1 MKYEFKYKNL
11 DVESGGKNILVMNK
25 EDAIDL
31 NLNIMDRVEV
41 KDHSK
46 SQIALVE
53 LSESTI
59 KRGEVG
65 LFKEL
70 SSRLRLKPRQK
81 VTIEPVPKPISTDY
95 IKKKMDGGFLSEE
108 EIREIIKGVMDE
120 ELSDAELAAFIT
132 AMYIRGLSNDETLYL
147 TKAIVDSGST
157 LKINKKIILDKHCIG
172 GVPGNRTTML
182 IVPILAAAG
191 VIIPKTSSRA
201 ITSPAGTADT
211 MEVLA
216 PVSLPV
222 SKIKKVVEKTNGCMV
237 WGGGVNLAA
246 ADDKLIKIRH
256 PLKMDPRGVLLASIL
271 AKKKAVGATHVLIDI
286 PVGVGSKILNYK
298 EAESLAKDFMDLGS
312 KLDMNVHCITTPGYD
327 PIGFAIGPK
336 LEAREIMR
344 ILYGQKV
351 SLDLIDKSLVMAGL
365 MLEMAG
371 VAKQGEGKKMAQEI
385 LEDGRA
391 LKKMKEI
398 IKAQGGNPNIK
409 PEDIKPGKY
418 SLDIFIKEDG
428 RIHLIHNN
436 LISEI
441 ARIAGAPN
449 DKGAG
454 IYMYFEKGDKVKKGQ
469 KLMTIYAE
477 SERKLKAA
485 KEFFQKHNVV
495 EMDKVILENFST
507 ETKPIV
513 YEFGK

>member
-1 MKYEFKYKNL
+1 MKYEFKYKKL
-11 DVESGGKNILVMNK
+11 DVESGGKNIIVMNK

-31 NLNIMDRVEV
+31 NLNVMDRVEV

-53 LSESTI
+53 LSSSSV
-59 KRGEVG
+59 KRGEIG
-65 LFKEL
+65 LFKEV
-70 SSRLRLKPRQK
+70 SSKLKLKPRQK
-81 VTIEPVPKPISTDY
+81 ITIEPVPKPISIDY
-95 IKKKMDGGFLSEE
+95 IKKKMDGFELSKE
-108 EIREIIKGVMDE
+108 EIYEIIKGVMDE

-132 AMYIRGLSNDETLYL
+132 SMYIRGLTKNETLSL
-147 TKAIVDSGST
+147 TEAIVDSGST
-157 LKINKKIILDKHCIG
+157 LNIKKNIILDKHCIG

-191 VIIPKTSSRA
+191 VTIPKTSSRA

-216 PVSLPV
+216 PVSLPAR
-222 SKIKKVVEKTNGCMV
+222 KIESVVRKTNACMV

-286 PVGVGSKILNYK
+286 PVGSGSKILSHK
-298 EAESLAKDFMDLGS
+298 EAEELAKDFMDLGS
-312 KLDMNVHCITTPGYD
+312 KLGMEIHCITTPGYD
-327 PIGFAIGPK
+327 PIGFAIGPA

-344 ILYGQKV
+344 ILYGEKV

-365 MLEMAG
+365 MLEMAEL
-371 VAKQGEGKKMAQEI
+371 AKEGEGKKLAEEI
-385 LEDGRA
+385 LNDGRA
-391 LKKMKEI
+391 LKKMKQI
-398 IKAQGGNPNIK
+398 IKAQGGNPEIK
-409 PEDIKPGKY
+409 PEDIKPGKF
-418 SLDIFIKEDG
+418 SLDIFIKEEG
-428 RIHLIHNN
+428 RIHLIHDKM
-436 LISEI
+436 ISEI
-441 ARIAGAPN
+441 ARIAGAPK

-477 SERKLKAA
+477 TKRKLSAA
-485 KEFFQKHNVV
+485 REFFEKHNVV

>member
-11 DVESGGKNILVMNK
+11 DMDSGGKSIIVMNK

-31 NLNIMDRVEV
+31 NLSVMDRVEV
-41 KDHSK
+41 RDHSK

-53 LSESTI
+53 LSDSSI
-59 KRGEVG
+59 KRGEIG
-65 LFKEL
+65 LFRGISKKL
-70 SSRLRLKPRQK
+70 KLKPRQK
-81 VTIEPVPKPISTDY
+81 ISIEPVPKPASIEF
-95 IKKKMDGGFLSEE
+95 IKKKMDGFELTES

-132 AMYIRGLSNDETLYL
+132 AMYIRGLSNKETLFL
-147 TKAIVDSGST
+147 TRAIVDSGRT
-157 LKINKKIILDKHCIG
+157 LNFKKKPILDKHCIG

-191 VIIPKTSSRA
+191 ITVPKTSSRA

-216 PVSLPV
+216 PVSLPAH
-222 SKIKKVVEKTNGCMV
+222 KIEKVVKKTNACMV

-286 PVGVGSKILNYK
+286 PVGVGSKMASHS

-312 KLDMNVHCITTPGYD
+312 KLGMEVHCIITPGYD
-327 PIGFAIGPK
+327 PIGFAIGPA
-336 LEAREIMR
+336 LEAREILR
-344 ILYGQKV
+344 ILYGEKV

-371 VAKQGEGKKMAQEI
+371 VAKEGEGKKMAQEI

-391 LKKMKEI
+391 LEKMKEI
-398 IKAQGGNPNIK
+398 IKAQGGNPDIK
-409 PEDIKPGKY
+409 PEDVKIGQHK
-418 SLDIFIKEDG
+418 LDIYIKENG
-428 RIHLIHNN
+428 RIHLIHNKV
-436 LISEI
+436 ISEI
-441 ARIAGAPN
+441 ARVAGAPK

-454 IYMYFEKGDKVKKGQ
+454 VYMYFEKGDKVKKGD

-477 SERKLKAA
+477 SKRKLQAA
-485 KEFFQKHNVV
+485 KEVFDKRTAI